1 MRERKLL
8 LKNKELSK
16 LKRELVK
23 GLVVIPYRLFTN
35 ERGLIK
41 IEIALSK
48 GKKIFD
54 KRETI
59 KKRDSDREIKIL
71 V

>member
-1 MRERKLL
+1 
-8 LKNKELSK
+8 

-23 GLVVIPYRLFTN
+23 GLVVITYRLFTN